1 MNTGFA
7 DTSYFPA
14 LLIPADVNHPIARRW
29 AETHRVPL
37 ITSEYVLI
45 EVGNY
50 LSPVPARRLFGQF
63 LRAIRSDS
71 RMTVVPASTN
81 LLERGSELYEAR
93 LDKPWSLTDCISF
106 VIMKD
111 HAIQDALTA
120 DRHFEQAGFTAILK
134 QS

>member
-1 MNTGFA
+1 VNTGFA
-7 DTSYFPA
+7 DTSYFLA
-14 LLIPADVNHPIARRW
+14 LLIPADINHPAARHW
-29 AETHRVPL
+29 SETQRAPL

-63 LRAIRSDS
+63 WRAIRSDG
-71 RMTVVPASTN
+71 RMTVVPASSD
-81 LLERGSELYEAR
+81 LLARGLELYETR

-106 VIMKD
+106 IIMKD
-111 HAIQDALTA
+111 HAIRDALTA
-120 DRHFEQAGFTAILK
+120 DRHFEQAGFTALFK